1 MRSHVIDTFTLSSQ
15 PRNFGRHAAK
25 SQPRTG
31 HTRAL
36 THSLTHSPTH
46 SLTLTPRI
54 HTSMCVK
61 LTKRFTRGRVQRS
74 RKWTPGGQLVC
85 VPARSHRS
93 LFSFYRHRKHRGEPG
108 HTHGTHGRAH
118 TSTWMTDHSST
129 QKNPPIQTFYRYHDR
144 YSTGTHAGTVPV
156 VIFSPMV
163 SRTDS
168 RHHSCDTGGPRHR
181 RRQRT
186 LECGPAGPAQQHGR
200 PSVIRTNINTT
211 QKSQFKVRQVS
222 SC

>member
-1 MRSHVIDTFTLSSQ
+1 
-15 PRNFGRHAAK
+15 
-25 SQPRTG
+25 
-31 HTRAL
+31 
-36 THSLTHSPTH
+36 
-46 SLTLTPRI
+46 
-54 HTSMCVK
+54 MCVK

-85 VPARSHRS
+85 VPARSHRTQE
-93 LFSFYRHRKHRGEPG
+93 SFYRHRKHRGEPG

-118 TSTWMTDHSST
+118 TSTWMTDHSYT

-144 YSTGTHAGTVPV
+144 YSTGTVPV

-186 LECGPAGPAQQHGR
+186 LECGPAQQRYLRHQNDQHDAEVSVQGTPSFLMLKMELLRLACR
-200 PSVIRTNINTT
+200 PLR
-211 QKSQFKVRQVS
+211 VRASTCPPHHLSPS
-222 SC
+222 SWRFLYLGLGVPVR

>member
-1 MRSHVIDTFTLSSQ
+1 MNRSEYTHPCVSNS
-15 PRNFGRHAAK
+15 RNDSHEDECSVHASGPPGVSLCVFRLA
-25 SQPRTG
+25 PTG
-31 HTRAL
+31 
-36 THSLTHSPTH
+36 
-46 SLTLTPRI
+46 
-54 HTSMCVK
+54 
-61 LTKRFTRGRVQRS
+61 
-74 RKWTPGGQLVC
+74 
-85 VPARSHRS
+85 HRS
-93 LFSFYRHRKHRGEPG
+93 LYRHRKHRGEPG

-118 TSTWMTDHSST
+118 TSTWMTDHSYT

-144 YSTGTHAGTVPV
+144 LTGTVPLVPVGTVPV

-200 PSVIRTNINTT
+200 PCSEASVIRTNINTT